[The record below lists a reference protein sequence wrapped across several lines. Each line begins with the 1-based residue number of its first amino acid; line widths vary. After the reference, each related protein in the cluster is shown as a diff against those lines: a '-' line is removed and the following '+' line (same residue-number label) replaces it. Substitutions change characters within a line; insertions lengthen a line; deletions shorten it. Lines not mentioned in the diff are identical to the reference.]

1 MFLLASLFLIDLGS
15 ILSNTGWVARG
26 VLALLLL
33 FSIISWAMI
42 LQKLGTFGTLRRQS
56 DQFLRIFRATRGV
69 VNPQALAAAGS
80 PFASLYPAGYRELQ
94 SQVVGAPTNPHPPQ
108 PKSFQ
113 TPTANIQT
121 ASPHQA

>member
-1 MFLLASLFLIDLGS
+1 MFLVASLFLIDLGS

-80 PFASLYPAGYRELQ
+80 PFASLYAARYRELQ
-94 SQVVGAPTNPHPPQ
+94 SQIGGQPPNPHPPKLTKLQ
-108 PKSFQ
+108 AN
-113 TPTANIQT
+113 TATNQI
-121 ASPHQA
+121 